1 MLKRICHRICHRDY
15 NIWLVVTLVAMVII
29 TLPGATTMAW
39 SNNVRKTSG
48 VALEKIDEYS
58 SVARDQR
65 GEVTVSIPE

>member
-1 MLKRICHRICHRDY
+1 
-15 NIWLVVTLVAMVII
+15 MVII